1 MVQPMGS
8 VPRAGSFHKANIR
21 CWLYCKLSPS
31 LIVNETYAL
40 GVTIDTVPV
49 DGAGAAPA
57 EVIEPNIDEDVEP
70 AEVPGSDRVVG
81 DEPAAAE
88 VIDPKDEERAGS
100 EVVVDE
106 RDGVVVEDWASPTP
120 TVWTLVQTSRFSNK
134 SEASTGMAAFEVNF
148 TP

>member
-8 VPRAGSFHKANIR
+8 VPRAGSFHKASIR

-40 GVTIDTVPV
+40 GVTDDTVPV
-49 DGAGAAPA
+49 DGAGDAPA
-57 EVIEPNIDEDVEP
+57 EVIEPNVEDDVEP
-70 AEVPGSDRVVG
+70 VEVPGSDRVIG
-81 DEPAAAE
+81 AWPAAAE
-88 VIDPKDEERAGS
+88 VRDPKDEEGADS

-106 RDGVVVEDWASPTP
+106 RVGVTVED

-134 SEASTGMAAFEVNF
+134 SEARTGMAAFEVNF